1 MGGTMK
7 YLRFPFTMRWIAIA
21 CLFAVFLLPRLAHA
35 ANDTSVIRDWK
46 VQWIPEQA
54 VSEPVPSSTR
64 PWIESGADRPFT
76 ILPEGM
82 RGMWVRFTV
91 PPTAGLQRPGL
102 LVDRLYGLDLS
113 VYEDNKLLYESK
125 RDFIFDLNKLLVPI
139 DQYAVPKEIYVRILS
154 STERVGFISSVHVG
168 NFEALSKRFLLKDMP
183 DLLLGT
189 SIVLLS
195 LMMLL
200 CSGFLHR
207 KQRSSWISLCLI
219 ALTMGTIII
228 AYSPLPYIY
237 FRPFGKFLLLLFD
250 LSLFIMVPAINY
262 YVDQVFEGQFR
273 LFTKFRHWQAGY
285 CLLCMICLIVY
296 LAAGNR
302 FYSVYYVLTTA
313 ILGAFILVQL
323 VFIILLS
330 VLYAKKG
337 NKNAVLLSCGIVFL
351 ALMGTVDLI
360 LYFLTDKRY
369 VLYLWKFGI
378 IGMMMA
384 LVLILARRIS
394 ADYGKLLNYSKEL
407 ELYNYNLQRT
417 EKLKI
422 ISDLAASVAHE
433 VRNPLQVTRGFLQL
447 LAGRADEKNKPYF
460 DLASN
465 ELDRASDIITDF
477 LTFAKPE
484 IDTIRLLNISEEL
497 KKIEAMMM
505 PMVAMHGGI
514 LHFSSQDN
522 LYFYGNSSKLKQAL
536 INIIKNSIEAIKPDG
551 RIEVKAQSEHDQV
564 VVQITDNGVGMDEE
578 EVSKLGVPFFSTKSK
593 GTGLG
598 LMVTFRI
605 IEVMNGTIKIRSAK
619 GKGTEFT
626 IRFPQVYQDEIL
638 PDGISL

>member
-1 MGGTMK
+1 M
-7 YLRFPFTMRWIAIA
+7 
-21 CLFAVFLLPRLAHA
+21 
-35 ANDTSVIRDWK
+35 
-46 VQWIPEQA
+46 
-54 VSEPVPSSTR
+54 
-64 PWIESGADRPFT
+64 
-76 ILPEGM
+76 
-82 RGMWVRFTV
+82 
-91 PPTAGLQRPGL
+91 
-102 LVDRLYGLDLS
+102 
-113 VYEDNKLLYESK
+113 
-125 RDFIFDLNKLLVPI
+125 
-139 DQYAVPKEIYVRILS
+139 
-154 STERVGFISSVHVG
+154 
-168 NFEALSKRFLLKDMP
+168 
-183 DLLLGT
+183 
-189 SIVLLS
+189 
-195 LMMLL
+195 
-200 CSGFLHR
+200 
-207 KQRSSWISLCLI
+207 
-219 ALTMGTIII
+219 
-228 AYSPLPYIY
+228 
-237 FRPFGKFLLLLFD
+237 
-250 LSLFIMVPAINY
+250 
-262 YVDQVFEGQFR
+262 
-273 LFTKFRHWQAGY
+273 
-285 CLLCMICLIVY
+285 
-296 LAAGNR
+296 
-302 FYSVYYVLTTA
+302 
-313 ILGAFILVQL
+313 
-323 VFIILLS
+323 
-330 VLYAKKG
+330 
-337 NKNAVLLSCGIVFL
+337 
-351 ALMGTVDLI
+351 
-360 LYFLTDKRY
+360 
-369 VLYLWKFGI
+369 
-378 IGMMMA
+378 
-384 LVLILARRIS
+384 
-394 ADYGKLLNYSKEL
+394 
-407 ELYNYNLQRT
+407 
-417 EKLKI
+417 KI

-447 LAGRADEKNKPYF
+447 LAGRAEEKNKPYF

-536 INIIKNSIEAIKPDG
+536 INIIKNSIEAIEPDG